1 MALVGEV
8 IMGSREQFTDVPLGV
23 LNPPFGLAVAPFGS
37 GATIPTGTYEVNA
50 TYFNA
55 FGETTSL
62 DLGTV
67 AITLGQNIRL
77 TGTLDPSVTKVRIYF
92 NLANLTPQYVD
103 GTSLPLTASSPGTP
117 GQVPTR
123 NTAYL
128 PDTDGSALSVAG
140 IYRWIN
146 DGLNLASTICDGL
159 PDFAAVGT
167 DTGQQVYEFP
177 GTWNRVALCWYDG
190 YPVSVDR
197 KDNVF
202 RRNKVTGVTGNLS
215 LFQSTDRLIVECWP
229 QPSRTSGR
237 TTLSADLSA
246 TSRTASLIAS
256 NFVLAF
262 GLAKIGNEIV
272 SFSQNS
278 SSSMTGLL
286 RGMAG
291 SIPQAWPSGTAVT
304 ELNLMVT
311 GTRAPAPYSV
321 GMANSTFYLPP
332 GWEDAMIT
340 YLVSRFRQAEQ
351 QTQEALGLLNSFTA
365 KVQKLSATKIIAGP
379 RQIPANRGSG
389 VEIAGGGFGSV
400 FGGVIIP

>member
-1 MALVGEV
+1 MALVGEI
-8 IMGSREQFTDVPLGV
+8 IMGSREQFTDLPVGT
-23 LNPPFGLAVAPFGS
+23 LNPPFGLTAGTGGAGS
-37 GATIPTGTYEVNA
+37 TIPTGSYEVQV
-50 TYFNA
+50 TYFNQ

-62 DLGTV
+62 DLGLV
-67 AITLGQNIRL
+67 AVTLGGPFITI
-77 TGTLDPSVTKVRIYF
+77 TGTLPPGVTKVRMYF
-92 NLANLTPQYVD
+92 GLANLTPGYVE
-103 GTSLPLTASSPGTP
+103 GTTLPLIALALGTP
-117 GQVPTR
+117 GQVPVR

-140 IYRWIN
+140 WYRWLN

-159 PDFAAVGT
+159 QDFAAVGT
-167 DTGQQVYEFP
+167 DTGQPVYEFP
-177 GTWNRVALCWYDG
+177 GTWNKVGLCWYDG
-190 YPVSVDR
+190 YPVAVDR

-202 RRNKVTGVTGNLS
+202 RRNKVTGLTGNLS
-215 LFQSTDRLIVECWP
+215 LVQSTDRIILECWP

-237 TTLSADLSA
+237 TTLTAPITA
-246 TSRTASLIAS
+246 TDRTAALAAS
-256 NFVLAF
+256 NFVLGF
-262 GLAKIGNEIV
+262 GLAKIGNETV
-272 SFSQNS
+272 YFAANGSL
-278 SSSMTGLL
+278 SMTGLT

-291 SIPQAWPSGTAVT
+291 SVPAAWPAGTAVT

-321 GMANSTFYLPP
+321 GMAASTFYLPP

-365 KVQKLSATKIIAGP
+365 KVQKLTATKIIAGP

-389 VEIAGGGFGSV
+389 TEVAVGLGSP
-400 FGGVIIP
+400 FGGVLLP